1 MNKLLLQAIRKYG
14 KPSAGI
20 PRTPLCSLSGK
31 RGGNRLTTKRVRKML
46 EIKDLVKGL
55 IQNHITKING

>member
-14 KPSAGI
+14 KPI
-20 PRTPLCSLSGK
+20 R
-31 RGGNRLTTKRVRKML
+31 RGGNRILGVSPEPSLRGRNPVRRSERASVMR
-46 EIKDLVKGL
+46 LVKGL

>member
-1 MNKLLLQAIRKYG
+1 MNKLLLQAIRRYG
-14 KPSAGI
+14 KPI
-20 PRTPLCSLSGK
+20 R